1 MRLAGIECVFRG
13 VWLGV
18 GKYVPASDAAKA
30 AVYEARANLSADESE
45 DDKLDSEDRRE
56 RGR

>member
-1 MRLAGIECVFRG
+1 MLRG

-18 GKYVPASDAAKA
+18 GKYVPASDAAKE